1 MLRRMTL
8 ISLFAGLALLAA
20 ACSPQASLGQDAT
33 VRPITDILASGPEF
47 TGIGPI
53 SATLLVETTLPVA
66 CAVVYGTTP
75 DYGQIAT
82 DSDMAGGAHSDHHPL
97 LTGLTP

>member
-53 SATLLVETTLPVA
+53 SATLLVETTLPA
-66 CAVVYGTTP
+66 ARTP
-75 DYGQIAT
+75 PAT
-82 DSDMAGGAHSDHHPL
+82 NTPPGPRPRRPL
-97 LTGLTP
+97 RANPPLRCCRPEPGWSA